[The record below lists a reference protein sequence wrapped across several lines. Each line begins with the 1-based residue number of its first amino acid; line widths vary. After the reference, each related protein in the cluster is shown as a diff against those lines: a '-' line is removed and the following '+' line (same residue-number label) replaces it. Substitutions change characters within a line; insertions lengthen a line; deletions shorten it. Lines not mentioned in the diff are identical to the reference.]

1 MNPPLSQPSN
11 TRADHL
17 IGSPLAFA
25 DSSYAAQSWTRYTDI
40 PACQHPNLHIV
51 HGSVSSVD
59 TAAKEARVVD
69 AVTKEE
75 RVQSYDYLIA
85 ATGLR
90 RPFPV
95 QPQAQSRK
103 AFLLEA
109 GEHIHSVANAT
120 DGVVVVGGG
129 MFLFLFVM
137 RQKYRVY

>member
-1 MNPPLSQPSN
+1 MDV
-11 TRADHL
+11 A
-17 IGSPLAFA
+17 
-25 DSSYAAQSWTRYTDI
+25 
-40 PACQHPNLHIV
+40 
-51 HGSVSSVD
+51 
-59 TAAKEARVVD
+59 
-69 AVTKEE
+69 TKEE

-109 GEHIHSVANAT
+109 GEHIHSVENAT

-129 MFLFLFVM
+129 MCLFHTSLK
-137 RQKYRVY
+137 RYEC